1 MGMLGR
7 SMPGRGLLARSMLGR
22 RGLAFM
28 PTQMESGGL
37 LAVAKPFRPVAPRT
51 DGPFALRAVP
61 PLLQAILKLGVSESP
76 HRIIAY
82 ETESGEQFN
91 AAYFDDEAAFA
102 AYRAWFLAEAVQR
115 GGQLHAAWAE
125 RFLDAAELPTSKDWL
140 WGVGH
145 SVLSDTRVG
154 EYQLGHGHRYSR
166 MMFRDAAAKA
176 DAEAAAVD
184 PQFEARI
191 SDIMEQEGVVYYG
204 RLVMSA
210 QEGHGGWFTKSRYGS
225 LLDAERGTWLI
236 KELLFKQE
244 MARWFSSYET
254 VTGRIA
260 STHLVTPKYAAPH
273 VPRWLSEMTVIR

>member
-1 MGMLGR
+1 MLGR
-7 SMPGRGLLARSMLGR
+7 RMLGRSMLGR

-28 PTQMESGGL
+28 PTQMESAGL
-37 LAVAKPFRPVAPRT
+37 LAIAKPFRPVAPRT
-51 DGPFALRAVP
+51 DKPFALRAVP
-61 PLLQAILKLGVSESP
+61 PLLQAILKLGSSESP

-82 ETESGEQFN
+82 ETEHGEQFN
-91 AAYFDDEAAFA
+91 AAYFDDEAAFT
-102 AYRAWFLAEAVQR
+102 AYRSWFLAEAVQR
-115 GGQLHAAWAE
+115 GGRLHAAWAE

-184 PQFEARI
+184 PQFEAQI
-191 SDIMEQEGVVYYG
+191 EHAMEQEGVVYYG

>member
-1 MGMLGR
+1 MLG
-7 SMPGRGLLARSMLGR
+7 RSMLGR

-28 PTQMESGGL
+28 PTQMESAGL
-37 LAVAKPFRPVAPRT
+37 LAIAKPFRPVAPRT
-51 DGPFALRAVP
+51 DKPFALRAVP
-61 PLLQAILKLGVSESP
+61 PLLQAILKLGSSESP

-82 ETESGEQFN
+82 ETEHGEQFN
-91 AAYFDDEAAFA
+91 AAYFDDEAAFT
-102 AYRAWFLAEAVQR
+102 AYRSWFLAQAVQR
-115 GGQLHAAWAE
+115 GGRLHAAWAE

-184 PQFEARI
+184 PQFEAQI
-191 SDIMEQEGVVYYG
+191 EHAMEQEGVVYYG

>member
-1 MGMLGR
+1 MLGR
-7 SMPGRGLLARSMLGR
+7 SLLGRSMLGR

-28 PTQMESGGL
+28 PTQMESAGL
-37 LAVAKPFRPVAPRT
+37 LAIAKPFRPVAPRT
-51 DGPFALRAVP
+51 DKLFALRAVP
-61 PLLQAILKLGVSESP
+61 PLLQAILKLGSSESP

-82 ETESGEQFN
+82 ETEHGEQFN
-91 AAYFDDEAAFA
+91 AAYFDDEAAFT
-102 AYRAWFLAEAVQR
+102 AYRSWFLAQAVQR
-115 GGQLHAAWAE
+115 GGRLHAAWAE

-184 PQFEARI
+184 PQFEAQI
-191 SDIMEQEGVVYYG
+191 EHAMEQEGVVYYG

>member
-1 MGMLGR
+1 MLGR
-7 SMPGRGLLARSMLGR
+7 TMPGRGLLARSMLGR

-244 MARWFSSYET
+244 MARWFSSYKT
-254 VTGRIA
+254 ITGRIA

-273 VPRWLSEMTVIR
+273 VPRWLSEMTVSRR

>member
-1 MGMLGR
+1 MLGR
-7 SMPGRGLLARSMLGR
+7 SMLGRSMLGR

-28 PTQMESGGL
+28 PTQMESAGL
-37 LAVAKPFRPVAPRT
+37 LAIAKPFRPVAPRT
-51 DGPFALRAVP
+51 DKPFALRAVP
-61 PLLQAILKLGVSESP
+61 PLLQAILKLGSSESP

-82 ETESGEQFN
+82 ETEHGEQFN
-91 AAYFDDEAAFA
+91 AAYFDDEAAFT
-102 AYRAWFLAEAVQR
+102 AYRSWFLAQAVQR
-115 GGQLHAAWAE
+115 GGRLHAAWAE

-184 PQFEARI
+184 PQFEAQI
-191 SDIMEQEGVVYYG
+191 EHAMEQEGVVYYG

>member
-1 MGMLGR
+1 MLCR
-7 SMPGRGLLARSMLGR
+7 SKLGRSMLGR

-28 PTQMESGGL
+28 PTQMESAGL
-37 LAVAKPFRPVAPRT
+37 LAIAKPFRPVAPRT
-51 DGPFALRAVP
+51 DKLFALRAVP
-61 PLLQAILKLGVSESP
+61 PLLQAILKLGSSESP

-82 ETESGEQFN
+82 ETEHGEQFN
-91 AAYFDDEAAFA
+91 AAYFDDEAAFT
-102 AYRAWFLAEAVQR
+102 AYRSWFLAQAVQR
-115 GGQLHAAWAE
+115 GGRLHAAWAE

-184 PQFEARI
+184 PQFEAQI
-191 SDIMEQEGVVYYG
+191 EHAMEQEGVVYYG

>member
-1 MGMLGR
+1 MLG
-7 SMPGRGLLARSMLGR
+7 RSMLGR

-28 PTQMESGGL
+28 PTQMESAGL
-37 LAVAKPFRPVAPRT
+37 LAIAKPFRPVAPRT
-51 DGPFALRAVP
+51 DKLFALRAVP
-61 PLLQAILKLGVSESP
+61 PLLQAILKLGSSESP

-82 ETESGEQFN
+82 ETEHGEQFN
-91 AAYFDDEAAFA
+91 AAYFDDEAAFT
-102 AYRAWFLAEAVQR
+102 AYRSWFLAQAVQR
-115 GGQLHAAWAE
+115 GGRLHAAWAE

-184 PQFEARI
+184 PQFEAQI
-191 SDIMEQEGVVYYG
+191 EHAMEQEGVVYYG